1 MSTRE
6 YKYFLLLDG
15 GEDLEAMRAGA
26 ALFVGEH
33 DFRNFCKVLIGPHHD
48 LNFMPRRI
56 CGPSDAAFIVSC
68 IALTHSQSVRFLIV
82 EHA

>member
-1 MSTRE
+1 MLSRFGVSTRE

-33 DFRNFCKVLIGPHHD
+33 DFRNFCKVLRWPKPGSH
-48 LNFMPRRI
+48 FY
-56 CGPSDAAFIVSC
+56 C
-68 IALTHSQSVRFLIV
+68 
-82 EHA
+82 

>member
-26 ALFVGEH
+26 AHFIGEH
-33 DFRNFCKVLIGPHHD
+33 DFRNFCKVTQTRLWRLGTTSLGI
-48 LNFMPRRI
+48 
-56 CGPSDAAFIVSC
+56 
-68 IALTHSQSVRFLIV
+68 
-82 EHA
+82 

>member
-1 MSTRE
+1 MTCTRPSAMPLRKKGFADAVRRFGVSTRE

-33 DFRNFCKVLIGPHHD
+33 DFRNFCKVPD
-48 LNFMPRRI
+48 
-56 CGPSDAAFIVSC
+56 
-68 IALTHSQSVRFLIV
+68 
-82 EHA
+82 

>member
-15 GEDLEAMRAGA
+15 GEDLEAMRASA

-33 DFRNFCKVLIGPHHD
+33 DFRNFCKVLVDPRHAF
-48 LNFMPRRI
+48 NFMPAV
-56 CGPSDAAFIVSC
+56 PAMLQSWLF
-68 IALTHSQSVRFLIV
+68 ALQ
-82 EHA
+82 